1 MTMTM
6 TTSSLSLLLL
16 LVLSATPGADAM
28 KNTLFDAIVPT
39 SCVNPLLQMAGFCVL
54 NNGCADRCF
63 GRRTQDESRGPSS
76 TTTAATKQAFDIDS
90 QGLENFYIPVDAV
103 ECDQLEDPI
112 CPATDCCPSCKA
124 EIDELYRCIILEG
137 DYHYLDYLATTC
149 PLSCDTP
156 VVFVEPPVVV
166 TAPPTAT
173 PTALPTATPTAK
185 PTAPPTVAVVVPV
198 VDSNMT
204 EIDSNMTDDVVFD
217 DEFEEEEETNE
228 LVVMVA
234 TGLP

>member
-1 MTMTM
+1 MPMTMTM
-6 TTSSLSLLLL
+6 TLNMTTSALSVLLL

-28 KNTLFDAIVPT
+28 KNTLFDSIVPT
-39 SCVNPLLQMAGFCVL
+39 ACVNPLLQMAGFCVL
-54 NNGCADRCF
+54 NNGCADTCF
-63 GRRTQDESRGPSS
+63 GRRTQDESSGPSS

-90 QGLENFYIPVDAV
+90 EGLENFYIPVDAV

-124 EIDELYRCIILEG
+124 EINELYRCIILEG

-149 PLSCDTP
+149 PLSCETP
-156 VVFVEPPVVV
+156 VVFVPPTLPPIVV

-173 PTALPTATPTAK
+173 PTA
-185 PTAPPTVAVVVPV
+185 PPTVVLPV

-204 EIDSNMTDDVVFD
+204 EIDSNVTDDVVYD
-217 DEFEEEEETNE
+217 DEFEEEDETNE
-228 LVVMVA
+228 FVVIVA
-234 TGLP
+234 TDLP